1 MEKQK
6 KNKKKSNNLNNNKR
20 EETSA
25 TIFKVPRY
33 IPQDDA
39 DGGEFYAKGKDDI
52 LTRKDGLI
60 GGDQTGIPRLGDHAQ
75 GGEEKSTHHMEVS
88 VDSDVDLYSDLDL
101 EATEKVWFTNLL
113 RKEGEEHTGV
123 GRKQGRS
130 TPYSGAKLHSE
141 EEEEEDRTEDDEE
154 DEIVINADAIFKN
167 IYPFFKTEEDPNYLK
182 YKKQLKKIVKN
193 KS

>member
-1 MEKQK
+1 MSGMEKKK
-6 KNKKKSNNLNNNKR
+6 KNKNNINKR
-20 EETSA
+20 EETTA

-52 LTRKDGLI
+52 LTKKDGLVR
-60 GGDQTGIPRLGDHAQ
+60 GDQTGIPRVGDHAQ
-75 GGEEKSTHHMEVS
+75 GGEEESSHHVEVS
-88 VDSDVDLYSDLDL
+88 VDSDVDLHPDLDL

-113 RKEGEEHTGV
+113 RKKGEEHTGA
-123 GRKQGRS
+123 GHKQDRS
-130 TPYSGAKLHSE
+130 APYSEVKPESE

-154 DEIVINADAIFKN
+154 EEIVINADAIFKN
-167 IYPFFKTEEDPNYLK
+167 IYPFFKTEEDPNYMK
-182 YKKQLKKIVKN
+182 YKKQLQKIVKN